1 VKYVLLDTN
10 IVIDMVID
18 RRNQVTD
25 AILSSFIKLLDYNE
39 IRLIVPEIVKVETK
53 RHLDEELALVGKQ
66 LHNVMKNIDDL
77 YGVATHTIDGL
88 DIREYK
94 RHSKQ
99 ELAKAYDMYE
109 KNEPKYKKELVKTI
123 DMVFD
128 HSNSLVIAC
137 DNFLSNAVTTRRIF
151 KRAPFHIEKK
161 DSYGDGLIAEILIN
175 LGRYVPL
182 TPLDEILFV
191 TGNYT
196 DFCVGKGAKTTLL
209 PDIINDIKKAG
220 IPCPV
225 KCVNTF
231 GQLVGDHLRE
241 NVKAANLSD
250 EFAKELKAQYEEE
263 MEQLAIEVRNMDR
276 ESVDLTP
283 MNGYNDKLED
293 ALGDSEFA
301 TDIVNSFNELNEIYS
316 TIQNECCDIFYEE
329 LIESVKS
336 ASIMEL
342 LDILKKFKIV
352 FDEFPFLPCIG
363 GSIDED
369 YTTEDLIQVLNWLDN
384 QLRLMKDIEGIDCL
398 PDSIYYG
405 DIIDIKNCEFET
417 LKFSL
422 DGLYLSPEEGS
433 SEDIDMRIYS
443 PSGEKL
449 AYGCISV
456 TYGFI
461 DFDEDG
467 GIGDGAS
474 DDIVYNYS
482 KITDVLKGVADKWRE
497 FVDKQLEIYNLLVD
511 EF

>member
-66 LHNVMKNIDDL
+66 LHKVMKNIDDL
-77 YGVATHTIDGL
+77 YGVATYTIDGL

-94 RHSKQ
+94 RHSRQ
-99 ELAKAYDMYE
+99 ELAKAYEMYE
-109 KNEPKYKKELVKTI
+109 RNEAKYKKELVRTI

-128 HSNSLVIAC
+128 HSNSLVITC
-137 DNFLSNAVTTRRIF
+137 DDFLSNAVTKRRIF
-151 KRAPFHIEKK
+151 KQAPFHIEKK
-161 DSYGDGLIAEILIN
+161 ESYGDGLIAEILIN
-175 LGRYVPL
+175 LERYVPL
-182 TPLDEILFV
+182 MPTDEILFV

-196 DFCVGKGAKTTLL
+196 DFCVGKDAKTTFL
-209 PDIINDIKKAG
+209 PDIANDIKKTG

-225 KCVNTF
+225 ICVNTF
-231 GQLVGDHLRE
+231 GQLVGDQLRD
-241 NVKAANLSD
+241 NVEAANLSE
-250 EFAKELKAQYEEE
+250 EFDKELQEQYEEE
-263 MEQLAIEVRNMDR
+263 MEQLATEVRNMDR

-293 ALGDSEFA
+293 DLVDSEFVA
-301 TDIVNSFNELNEIYS
+301 DVVNSFSELNEIYS
-316 TIQNECCDIFYEE
+316 TIQNECCDTFYEE
-329 LIESVKS
+329 LLERVKK

-342 LDILKKFKIV
+342 PDILKKFKNI
-352 FDEFPFLPCIG
+352 FDEFPLLPCIG
-363 GSIDED
+363 GGIDED
-369 YTTEDLIQVLNWLDN
+369 YTTEDLTVVLKWIVN
-384 QLRLMKDIEGIDCL
+384 QIKLMKDMEDIEDL

-405 DIIDIKNCEFET
+405 DIINIKNCEFET
-417 LKFSL
+417 LKFRL
-422 DGLYLSPEEGS
+422 EGLYLSPEEGS
-433 SEDIDMRIYS
+433 SEDIDIKIYD
-443 PSGEKL
+443 PSGKEL
-449 AYGCISV
+449 AYGCVSV

-474 DDIVYNYS
+474 DDIAYNYS
-482 KITDVLKGVADKWRE
+482 EITDVLKGVTDKWRE